1 MSNARYV
8 VTSVMAIT
16 LTACGGARSLDGS
29 DGGVL
34 LREAGGRPAG
44 AATRAE
50 RSPDPSRSPSEA
62 GPASAAALNLRLIE
76 RSARSS
82 EESDLPLGT
91 GDLLEISVFEVEE
104 LSKIR
109 LRVPARGVISL
120 PLVGQ
125 IHAAGRTTAE
135 LEDEIRERLQRKF
148 MHDPQVS
155 VFLQEHNSQRIS
167 VIGAVRKGGVFNL
180 TRPLR
185 LADALALAEGLTEEA
200 DRQVYVIRRAPIS
213 AVTAAAGGAAA
224 PAGSPSA
231 GEGTAE
237 VMAPIDLSELA
248 DGREELNV
256 ALRSGD
262 VVHVPRAGSVYVGGS
277 VERPGSFLL
286 RGKTTAQQAIFAAGG
301 VKNVADWSDVR
312 LYRKT
317 PSGKVEVTVYD
328 LDEFE
333 KGKPAPELQRNDVV
347 VVGTSAGKAFIFG
360 FLDFFKGALGVAKG
374 I

>member
-50 RSPDPSRSPSEA
+50 RSPDPSRSPGEA
-62 GPASAAALNLRLIE
+62 GPASAAALNLRLME